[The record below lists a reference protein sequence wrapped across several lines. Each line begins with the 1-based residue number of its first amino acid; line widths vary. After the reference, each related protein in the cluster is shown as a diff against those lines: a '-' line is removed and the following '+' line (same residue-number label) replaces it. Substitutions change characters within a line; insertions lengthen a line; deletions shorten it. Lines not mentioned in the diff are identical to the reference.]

1 MSAAQ
6 THEPLFSEEPSAFN
20 KTPGPQR
27 SDGSFLELAITVLH
41 HREIVFLTTAVLT
54 LSTLIVMLMLPNTY
68 TAEVL
73 LLPPDSAQS
82 SAQVL
87 LGQLSP
93 LATLAGGS
101 TLKSPVEMYGALA
114 ASTTIEGALVNRF
127 HLQQAYGRKFT
138 VDAMRDL
145 DSATRLKPMLKEGLL
160 DIRVTDKD
168 PQRAAAIANGYAEEM
183 AAVTTRMAVHDGEV
197 RMEFYG
203 AQLKQA
209 RGELEKS
216 EDNLQ
221 KIQEQTGIVDLG
233 AAAHVAIQTVA
244 DLRAQIAAH
253 QVEIASMGAWAT
265 ADNPQH
271 RAAEQQLAALRA
283 QLTKA
288 TQSSPDK
295 EIGVST
301 SQIPGEGA
309 SYLRAYRELTYQEAF
324 NEALERQYEAAR
336 MDAARVSSV
345 VQILSP
351 AVVPERKSGPHRT
364 IFVLGAFFV
373 GVLFS
378 SLGIVLYEGLR
389 RTLSTEPIK
398 NHVAEIRR
406 LLSVHS
412 TATMQTKNSPTKV

>member
-6 THEPLFSEEPSAFN
+6 THEPLFPAEPIAFN
-20 KTPGPQR
+20 PMPETQAI
-27 SDGSFLELAITVLH
+27 DGSLLEIAITVLR
-41 HREIVFLTTAVLT
+41 HRGIVLATTGVLT
-54 LSTLIVMLMLPNTY
+54 LATLVVMLLLPNTY

-93 LATLAGGS
+93 LVTLAGGS

-114 ASTTIEGALVNRF
+114 ASTTIESALVNRF
-127 HLQQAYGRKFT
+127 HLKDVYGCKFSI
-138 VDAMRDL
+138 DAMREL
-145 DSATRLKPMLKEGLL
+145 NSATRLKPMLKEGLL
-160 DIRVTDKD
+160 DIRVTDQD
-168 PQRAAAIANGYAEEM
+168 PQRAAALANGYAEEM

-197 RMEFYG
+197 RMQFYG
-203 AQLKQA
+203 AQLKEA
-209 RGELEKS
+209 RAELAES
-216 EDNLQ
+216 EENLQ
-221 KIQEQTGIVDLG
+221 RVQEKTGIVDIG
-233 AAAHVAIQTVA
+233 TETRVAIQTVS

-283 QLTKA
+283 QLARA
-288 TQSSPDK
+288 TLNAPDK
-295 EIGVST
+295 ETGVT
-301 SQIPGEGA
+301 KSQIPEEGA
-309 SYLRAYRELTYQEAF
+309 EYLRAYRELTYQEAF

-345 VQILSP
+345 VQVLSP
-351 AVVPERKSGPHRT
+351 AIAPERKSGPQRT
-364 IFVLGAFFV
+364 LFVLGAMLV

-378 SLGIVLYEGLR
+378 SLGIVLCDGLK

-398 NHVAEIRR
+398 SRAAEIHR
-406 LLSVHS
+406 LLGFHPAA
-412 TATMQTKNSPTKV
+412 TAQTKNL